1 MSAEKAA
8 LRQAIRARYPGK
20 SQRDAESARLCAA
33 IAQSSLFRRAKVV
46 AGYVP
51 MAREADI
58 MPLLHRTLDLGK
70 TLLLPRV
77 EGARQMT
84 IRQISD
90 LSALISGAYG
100 IPEPPESAPTVSPDA
115 IDLLLTPLEG
125 IAPDGTRL
133 GKGGGY
139 YDALLP
145 LKNGIALGCALP
157 WQWAEVIPRESWDIP
172 LDACVDGER
181 IRYFTD
187 GKACQNHER

>member
-1 MSAEKAA
+1 MSADKAA

-20 SQRDAESARLCAA
+20 NQRDEESRKLCAV
-33 IAQSSLFRRAKVV
+33 IAQSDLFRRANVV
-46 AGYVP
+46 AGYMP

-58 MPLLHRTLDLGK
+58 TPLLRLTLDSGK
-70 TLLLPRV
+70 TLLLPKV
-77 EGARQMT
+77 EGARRMT
-84 IRQISD
+84 MRQIRD
-90 LSALISGAYG
+90 LTTLIPGAYG
-100 IPEPPESAPTVSPDA
+100 IPEPPESAPTASPDA
-115 IDLLLTPLEG
+115 IDLLLTPLEA

-157 WQWAEVIPRESWDIP
+157 WQWVTSIPRERWDIP
-172 LDACVDGER
+172 LDACVDGEE

-187 GKACQNHER
+187 GKIRRNHER

>member
-1 MSAEKAA
+1 MSTEKAA
-8 LRQAIRARYPGK
+8 LRKAIRARYPGK
-20 SQRDAESARLCAA
+20 NQRDAESARLCAV
-33 IAQSSLFRRAKVV
+33 IAQSDLFRRANVV

-58 MPLLHRTLDLGK
+58 MPLLRLTLDLGK

-84 IRQISD
+84 MRQIRD
-90 LSALISGAYG
+90 LSALIPGAYG
-100 IPEPPESAPTVSPDA
+100 IPEPPESAPILSPDA

-139 YDALLP
+139 YDGLLP

-157 WQWAEVIPRESWDIP
+157 WQWVDDIPRESWDIP
-172 LDACVDGER
+172 LGACVDGNE
-181 IRYFTD
+181 IQYFSG
-187 GKACQNHER
+187 GKNPSKS

>member
-1 MSAEKAA
+1 MNAEKAT
-8 LRQAIRARYPGK
+8 LRQAIRARFPGK
-20 SQRDAESARLCAA
+20 SQRDAESETLCAA
-33 IAQSSLFRRAKVV
+33 IAQSDLFRRAKVV

-51 MAREADI
+51 MAREADVL
-58 MPLLHRTLDLGK
+58 PLLRLALQSGK
-70 TLLLPRV
+70 ILLLPKV

-84 IRQISD
+84 MRQMDD
-90 LSALISGAYG
+90 LSLLIPGAYG
-100 IPEPPESAPTVSPDA
+100 IPEPPDDAPIISPDA

-139 YDALLP
+139 YDTLLP

-157 WQWAEVIPRESWDIP
+157 WQWVVHVPRESWDVP
-172 LDACVDGER
+172 LDACVDGEK